1 MPAGALI
8 CQESSGNT
16 SGRRVAACAGTA
28 ECNYTPVRKPT
39 PRSKRSSSLQ
49 PTTYILE
56 SMAVEVARTKCRR
69 ASTAIR
75 TRVHGVSKNFGSG
88 CEPEYLTIA
97 SHSAIKYWG
106 AGRSTTEVSFSISS
120 LPRFANRVS
129 GSAMA
134 IESVTNANRKT
145 RDALRGSPAAH
156 PRVLHYLLE
165 FVSKFVSSKVTGR
178 KLLVKQAEDPGRS
191 WINSNRGGSRKR

>member
-97 SHSAIKYWG
+97 SHSAIKRWG
-106 AGRSTTEVSFSISS
+106 AGRCAMEVSFSISS
-120 LPRFANRVS
+120 LPGFANRVS
-129 GSAMA
+129 RSAIGDRAPRMETA
-134 IESVTNANRKT
+134 TVPV
-145 RDALRGSPAAH
+145 SPEM
-156 PRVLHYLLE
+156 R
-165 FVSKFVSSKVTGR
+165 
-178 KLLVKQAEDPGRS
+178 PGREVD
-191 WINSNRGGSRKR
+191 IRYRIIARVPH